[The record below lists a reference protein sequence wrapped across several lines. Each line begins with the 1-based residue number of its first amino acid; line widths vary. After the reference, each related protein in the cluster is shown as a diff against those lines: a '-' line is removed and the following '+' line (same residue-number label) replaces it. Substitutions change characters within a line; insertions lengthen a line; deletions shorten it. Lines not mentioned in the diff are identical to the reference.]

1 MKKLPDTLFGEFLEI
16 RGNTYLAADG
26 YGKMLEYG
34 NEKIVLAGKSLKITV
49 TGKKL
54 KMNYLSGEKIG
65 IDGYIR
71 SVEYE
76 PNNT

>member
-1 MKKLPDTLFGEFLEI
+1 MKKLPDTIFGEFLEM

-34 NEKIVLAGKSLKITV
+34 NEKIVLCGKNLKITV
-49 TGKKL
+49 LGKRL
-54 KMNYLSGEKIG
+54 KMNYLSGTKIG